1 GRGLLV
7 VGDMLELGPASAA
20 LHRDMGR
27 LAARTGV
34 CKLLACGNFAGEVAS
49 GAAEGGMAAA
59 DIVTGSQ
66 AAIGAALLKELVD
79 GDWVLVKGSRS
90 MGMEAIVNAL
100 QQWAQGRG

>member
-1 GRGLLV
+1 
-7 VGDMLELGPASAA
+7 
-20 LHRDMGR
+20 
-27 LAARTGV
+27 
-34 CKLLACGNFAGEVAS
+34 
-49 GAAEGGMAAA
+49 MAAA

-100 QQWAQGRG
+100 QKWAQGRG